1 MHSWEEKKIL
11 SEDCRSNFYPF
22 FRISNH
28 IFKIPQLENISK
40 YAFEMFTKQ
49 M

>member
-1 MHSWEEKKIL
+1 MHSWEEKKSYQKIA
-11 SEDCRSNFYPF
+11 D
-22 FRISNH
+22 H